1 MIGLLKRGNKHLMYF
16 AVGFAGTFAI
26 FKDLLKVS
34 AATSYLTGMS
44 YSTLAVS
51 VSVLSVMLYALLAR
65 VLVTISFR
73 VSGAIFT
80 RNNGMFSPFP
90 IGFRD
95 YESTALAF
103 AFPCFL
109 IGGVVV
115 LPALFLPTLS
125 RVLDPLRTVTN
136 WVFLAL
142 GASYFVKNNGHDY
155 DRKSLAISL
164 SVIPLALLGI
174 SLILLISEVAR

>member
-1 MIGLLKRGNKHLMYF
+1 MIGLLKRSNKHFMYF
-16 AVGFAGTFAI
+16 AVGAAGTFSI

-34 AATSYLTGMS
+34 AATSYLTGIS
-44 YSTLAVS
+44 YAALTWTVAI
-51 VSVLSVMLYALLAR
+51 LSIFLYALIAR

-73 VSGAIFT
+73 ISGAVFT

-103 AFPCFL
+103 ALPCFL
-109 IGGVVV
+109 IGGLVV

-125 RVLDPLRTVTN
+125 RVLDPIRTVTN

-142 GASYFVKNNGHDY
+142 GASFFVKHNGHDY

-164 SVIPLALLGI
+164 AVIPLVLLGL